1 MVCTCQGRGERQG
14 GIGSAS
20 YDYVET
26 VQIFQFHQRTRTYF
40 VSLKQQ
46 CLPIVKNLYTQTEN
60 YKIIYRRYAGLFFSV
75 AVDLNE
81 NELTYLELIH
91 LFVESM
97 DIYFGNVCELDIV
110 FNFQKVYMLLDEVI
124 LGGEILETSKRAIRD
139 KMIRMDEIMEKE
151 QVSFVSRLFGADT

>member
-1 MVCTCQGRGERQG
+1 MQFVYRLCTDGC
-14 GIGSAS
+14 IPFC
-20 YDYVET
+20 T
-26 VQIFQFHQRTRTYF
+26 HNF
-40 VSLKQQ
+40 V
-46 CLPIVKNLYTQTEN
+46 QTEK

-139 KMIRMDEIMEKE
+139 KMVRMDEIMEKE

>member
-1 MVCTCQGRGERQG
+1 MIHFLLLQNRQG
-14 GIGSAS
+14 QTRLSRW
-20 YDYVET
+20 YV
-26 VQIFQFHQRTRTYF
+26 
-40 VSLKQQ
+40 
-46 CLPIVKNLYTQTEN
+46 PVKAEEKGKIESEVHRMITSRPSKFSNFINTEK
-60 YKIIYRRYAGLFFSV
+60 YKIVYRRYAGLFFSV
-75 AVDLNE
+75 AVDLNA

-139 KMIRMDEIMEKE
+139 KMVRMDEIMEKE

>member
-1 MVCTCQGRGERQG
+1 
-14 GIGSAS
+14 
-20 YDYVET
+20 
-26 VQIFQFHQRTRTYF
+26 
-40 VSLKQQ
+40 
-46 CLPIVKNLYTQTEN
+46 
-60 YKIIYRRYAGLFFSV
+60 
-75 AVDLNE
+75 VDLNE

-139 KMIRMDEIMEKE
+139 KMLRMDQVMEKE
-151 QVSFVSRLFGADT
+151 QVSFVSRLFGTDS